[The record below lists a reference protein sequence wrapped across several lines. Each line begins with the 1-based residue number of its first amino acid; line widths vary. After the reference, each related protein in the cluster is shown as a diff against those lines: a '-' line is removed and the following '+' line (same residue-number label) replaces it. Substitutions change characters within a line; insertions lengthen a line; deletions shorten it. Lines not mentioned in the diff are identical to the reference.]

1 MPKNT
6 NGVPL
11 RRNLSPSGI
20 PVGQTNLTK
29 AERALLPDPSVLTE
43 DDADAITALR
53 RRREPTVPL
62 KDVLRR
68 YGVKRRVGS

>member
-11 RRNLSPSGI
+11 RRNQSSNGI
-20 PVGQTNLTK
+20 PVEQTNLTK
-29 AERALLPDPSVLTE
+29 AERALLPDPSVSTE
-43 DDADAITALR
+43 DDADAIAAHR

-62 KDVLRR
+62 NAALRR
-68 YGVKRRVGS
+68 YET

>member
-6 NGVPL
+6 NGVLPP
-11 RRNLSPSGI
+11 RNLPANGI
-20 PVGQTNLTK
+20 PIEQTNLTR

-43 DDADAITALR
+43 DDADAITAHR

-62 KDVLRR
+62 DEVLRR

>member
-11 RRNLSPSGI
+11 RRSLSSNGI
-20 PVGQTNLTK
+20 PVEQTNLTE

-43 DDADAITALR
+43 DDADAITAHR
-53 RRREPTVPL
+53 RRRETAIPL
-62 KDVLRR
+62 DEVLRR